1 MSEGKPIW
9 HLWWLHNAPHF
20 SVVFTLPAVCLC
32 AYLNILLSLAY
43 CFQCSTYRSTGKNI
57 FNPRCNEAFTLIMWT
72 KWTRLIR
79 AAVCHNDCSKNDN
92 IVQRN
97 IARIFNWNIAFR
109 DRDLVWMT
117 SPPFSLC
124 SSQRAEHQGGVVH
137 GLVRH
142 HRCPLDVWWW
152 IHSGVI
158 WAPVRH
164 LHGTVQHCQWVCMAE
179 RMEVNLPQILF
190 SWLLLDVF
198 WEILTFLPSW
208 LNSNPHLRSFFFFS
222 DIGGVIT
229 YLKIELGIAIS
240 RIDSIGSD

>member
-1 MSEGKPIW
+1 M
-9 HLWWLHNAPHF
+9 
-20 SVVFTLPAVCLC
+20 VFTLPAVCLC

-72 KWTRLIR
+72 KWTRLIG

-117 SPPFSLC
+117 SPPFCLC
-124 SSQRAEHQGGVVH
+124 SSQRTEHQGGVVH

-198 WEILTFLPSW
+198 FGKFWRFYQAGWTLIHISDL
-208 LNSNPHLRSFFFFS
+208 SFFL
-222 DIGGVIT
+222 VISVDLFWFT
-229 YLKIELGIAIS
+229 LFKNRAGNCHFPNRYNRFRL
-240 RIDSIGSD
+240 DSIQYWFN